1 MNLTLEQV
9 QALAPDASS
18 AAAARKL
25 ANSNTWSNL
34 GSNEA
39 AIWGEC
45 QGSALYQVRVD
56 RADLAAKCTCPSRK
70 LPCKHTLG
78 LLMLAATTPTKLTDA
93 DAPEW
98 ISEWLMRRAG
108 TAAKKE
114 NKRREVAEAPPDP
127 EAQTK
132 RATKRQAHV

>member
-1 MNLTLEQV
+1 MDLTLEQV
-9 QALAPDASS
+9 LALAPDATAI
-18 AAAARKL
+18 AAGRKL
-25 ANSNTWSNL
+25 ANDDVWSNL

-78 LLMLAATTPTKLTDA
+78 LLMLAAASPESFADP
-93 DAPEW
+93 DAPAW
-98 ISEWLMRRAG
+98 VSEWLLESAARWRR
-108 TAAKKE
+108 
-114 NKRREVAEAPPDP
+114 R
-127 EAQTK
+127 
-132 RATKRQAHV
+132 

>member
-1 MNLTLEQV
+1 MDLTLEQV
-9 QALAPDASS
+9 LALAPDSS
-18 AAAARKL
+18 AAAAGRRL
-25 ANSNTWSNL
+25 ASARAWATRA
-34 GSNEA
+34 SNEA

-78 LLMLAATTPTKLTDA
+78 LLMLAATSPAKLAGT

-98 ISEWLMRRAG
+98 VSEWLMRRAG
-108 TAAKKE
+108 AAAKKE
-114 NKRREVAEAPPDP
+114 SKRQEAAESPPDP
-127 EAQTK
+127 EAQAK
-132 RATKRQAHV
+132 RAAK